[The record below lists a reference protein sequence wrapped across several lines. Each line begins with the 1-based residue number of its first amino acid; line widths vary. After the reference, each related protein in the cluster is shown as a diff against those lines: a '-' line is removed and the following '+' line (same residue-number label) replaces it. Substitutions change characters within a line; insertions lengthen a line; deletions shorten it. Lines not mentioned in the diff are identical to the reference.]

1 MEYFSSEHFSFPFH
15 SLRFRVNNI
24 AKLVEE
30 SIHLKANNSLVDI
43 KKINRFKQI
52 SSRFNQNK

>member
-1 MEYFSSEHFSFPFH
+1 MG
-15 SLRFRVNNI
+15 
-24 AKLVEE
+24 
-30 SIHLKANNSLVDI
+30 LKANNSLVDI